1 MHACMSNGTS
11 AHPRKSPRAK
21 RSEGARLLE
30 KWREKRNLDTWVAAG
45 EALGV
50 PWHRYRRWEL
60 GECVPLMGDSIM
72 IEKKTGIEQ
81 GAWLR

>member
-1 MHACMSNGTS
+1 MANGTS
-11 AHPRKSPRAK
+11 TAPRKTRAPK

-30 KWREKRNLDTWVAAG
+30 AWREKRKLATWVAAAA
-45 EALGV
+45 ALDV

-60 GECVPLMGDSIM
+60 GECVPLMGDALM
-72 IEKKTGIEQ
+72 LERKCGIEQ